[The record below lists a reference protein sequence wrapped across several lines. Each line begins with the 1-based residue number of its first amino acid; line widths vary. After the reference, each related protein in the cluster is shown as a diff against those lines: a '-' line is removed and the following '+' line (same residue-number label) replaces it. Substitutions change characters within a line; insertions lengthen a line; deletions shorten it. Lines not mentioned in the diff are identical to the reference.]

1 MSEPKAIWKF
11 PIDLTDAPIVQMPA
25 GARVLHFGVQDEQL
39 TLWALVTP
47 SAPLNHHR
55 FRLAGTGHPIEED
68 GLTYVGTC
76 FQGPF
81 VWHLFDLAAS

>member
-1 MSEPKAIWKF
+1 MAAKAIWKF
-11 PIDLTDAPIVQMPA
+11 PVELTDSPTIKMPA
-25 GARVLHFGVQDEQL
+25 GAKPLHFALQDNQP

-47 SAPLNHHR
+47 SMPLNYHM